1 MIPDHLKLYL
11 AGGILILLVVIWIY
25 LRSGSEDES
34 LQDELEDDD
43 DTRDIRDTDVAKII
57 DN

>member
-1 MIPDHLKLYL
+1 MIPDNLKVYI
-11 AGGILILLVVIWIY
+11 AGGILILLVLAWIY
-25 LRSGSEDES
+25 LRGGSEDES

-43 DTRDIRDTDVAKII
+43 DTRDVRDTDVAKVI